1 MLKINPFI
9 NNYVKPKMHQI
20 LGIGT
25 VATLALLQG
34 GCNTHDFEDLG
45 IVPKKDTISVQPD
58 KTTRKDSMS
67 VKIDTTTRKYSID
80 VIV

>member
-20 LGIGT
+20 LGVGA
-25 VATLALLQG
+25 VASLALLQA

-45 IVPKKDTISVQPD
+45 ITPKKDTISV
-58 KTTRKDSMS
+58 K
-67 VKIDTTTRKYSID
+67 VDTATHKYPFNIY
-80 VIV
+80 I